1 MTWTIT
7 ATGDENVVNVKVYF
21 AVSNRQLVSGS
32 GYKPDVSP
40 MFLTGKI
47 SGTRLALKTG
57 DNSTIGEF
65 NFTTDIITGTWTDHW
80 SMVYEQEVYTATNS
94 LTLVRQ

>member
-7 ATGDENVVNVKVYF
+7 ATGDENVVNVEVYF

-94 LTLVRQ
+94 LILVRQ